1 MEHLLNHSVRPVA
14 LWYQNQTD
22 PSRKEDNRPTSLMN
36 TDAKILNKILT
47 NQIQNHTKRLTN
59 HDQVGFIHGMQWIW
73 KLIKVY
79 HIKRMKEKMIIQ
91 TDVEKAFDNI

>member
-1 MEHLLNHSVRPVA
+1 
-14 LWYQNQTD
+14 
-22 PSRKEDNRPTSLMN
+22 MN